1 MLVVDA
7 SALAAVA
14 FGEAEAPAVSSQL
27 AEEALHAPSL
37 LDLELANAACSRSRR
52 HEADRARVL
61 DGLVKVLM
69 LPIERHPV
77 DALSVLALAL
87 ESGLT
92 AYDAA
97 YLWLAR
103 DLGAPLVTLDKQLNT
118 AAKRYL

>member
-27 AEEALHAPSL
+27 REEALHAPSL
-37 LDLELANAACSRSRR
+37 LDLELANAACSRCRR
-52 HEADRARVL
+52 YAADRARVL

-77 DALSVLALAL
+77 DTLDVLALAL

-118 AAKRYL
+118 VAKRCL